1 MKRGQTSVT
10 AIIIILGIIA
20 IGIVIALIN
29 RQTPEQTT
37 NLTNSYSTNDKIDDV
52 LQDDAEAFIAENTP
66 TIQPTNE
73 SAMKEITRHLPDHK
87 DLLADYSG
95 VILHTN
101 RGDITVTFYDDVPVT
116 ANNFLNLAD
125 SGFYNGVKFH
135 RVIKDFMIQGG
146 DPNSK
151 NDDAPE
157 TWGTGGPAYRFGD
170 EFIEGRVNARGT
182 LSMANA
188 GPGTNGSQFFINVKA
203 NNFLD
208 GRHAVFAEVTDGMDV
223 VEAIETSETDANDRP
238 VDAVIINSVELIKR

>member
-10 AIIIILGIIA
+10 AIIIILAIVA
-20 IGIVIALIN
+20 IGIVIALM

-37 NLTNSYSTNDKIDDV
+37 NLTNTYSTSDGVADD
-52 LQDDAEAFIAENTP
+52 LQAAADTFAEENTP
-66 TIQPTNE
+66 NTQPTNE
-73 SAMKEITRHLPDHK
+73 SAMTQEQTRHLPDHA

-101 RGDITVTFYDDVPVT
+101 NGNITVTFYEDVPVT
-116 ANNFLNLAD
+116 SNNFLNLAE
-125 SGFYNGVKFH
+125 SGFYDGVKFH

-170 EFIEGRVNARGT
+170 EFAPGRVNARGT

-188 GPGTNGSQFFINVKA
+188 GPNTNGSQFFINVKA

-208 GRHAVFAEVTDGMDV
+208 GRHAVFGEVTDGMDV
-223 VEAIETSETDANDRP
+223 VEAIEASQTDANDRP
-238 VDAVIINSVELIKR
+238 IDAVVINSVELIKR